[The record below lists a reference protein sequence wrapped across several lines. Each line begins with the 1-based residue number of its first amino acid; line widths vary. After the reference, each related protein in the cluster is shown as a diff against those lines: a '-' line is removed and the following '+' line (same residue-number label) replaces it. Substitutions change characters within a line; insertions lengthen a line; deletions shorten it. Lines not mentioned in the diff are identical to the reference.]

1 MTHYMLK
8 TMPVPTLTDCCCIKS
23 LLCQDLVMQPKLFRL
38 FKRYILTLRN
48 CHLTRLANKLTRWFD
63 ETNASGKEFDY
74 RFTDKES
81 RLFLLNFMSLI
92 SVVESTAEPC
102 REKPF
107 SIFLPTFAFA

>member
-1 MTHYMLK
+1 MSRLGDATK
-8 TMPVPTLTDCCCIKS
+8 TFSLVPTNS
-23 LLCQDLVMQPKLFRL
+23 P

-48 CHLTRLANKLTRWFD
+48 CHLTRLAKKLTRWFD

-74 RFTDKES
+74 RFTGKDS

-92 SVVESTAEPC
+92 SVVESTAKLG

-107 SIFLPTFAFA
+107 CIFLPTFAFV